1 MRPSNH
7 ILVVGGVKVRRPIFV
22 LGAPESGTTTLAH
35 VLKQS
40 PGVHLTTGRPGVLR
54 VGYAFA
60 RRPSMAHGRPGA
72 AARVLRD
79 AFADAW
85 RITPAACAECPAECR
100 AAVSVAAGG
109 TCTRPTEVVRF
120 GDASHD
126 LIYTGTLLLDAF
138 PDAQLLQVIR
148 DGRDV
153 VAAMLADR
161 RWLAWFKPSVVNLD
175 EEFPNPFLGVERE
188 ADRASW
194 HERSLAAKCAMRW
207 RSCVRLSARMRSELP
222 REQLLTVR
230 YERLVTEHRA
240 VERQLTEYLDNPV
253 RAGLVRDG
261 YADSVGAWRKRLTRE
276 QVAEIEE
283 VAGEELAALGYLAES
298 ATDR

>member
-1 MRPSNH
+1 MRQSNH

-22 LGAPESGTTTLAH
+22 LGAPESGTALLAH
-35 VLKQS
+35 ALKLS
-40 PGVHLTTGRPGVLR
+40 AGFHITMGRPGVLR

-85 RITPAACAECPAECR
+85 RITPTSCSECPADCR
-100 AAVSVAAGG
+100 ALARVRDGEPCVRPAEVA
-109 TCTRPTEVVRF
+109 RF

-126 LIYTGTLLLDAF
+126 LIYTGTLLLEAF
-138 PDAQLLQVIR
+138 PDAQLIQVIR

-153 VAAMLADR
+153 VAAMLADE

-175 EEFPNPFLGVERE
+175 AEFPNPFLGVERE
-188 ADRASW
+188 TDRASW
-194 HERSLAAKCAMRW
+194 PERSLAAKCAMRW

-230 YERLVTEHRA
+230 YEHLVADPAA
-240 VERQLTEYLDNPV
+240 VGRQLAEYLDTPV
-253 RAGLVRDG
+253 PATRVARG
-261 YADSVGAWRKRLTRE
+261 YAQSVGIWRDRLGRE
-276 QVAEIEE
+276 QLAEVEDVA
-283 VAGEELAALGYLAES
+283 AEELAVLGYRTES
-298 ATDR
+298 AER